1 MAEGDVYKY
10 KLVWQE
16 KENDWNTAVGN
27 SYNLDNGIMIFE
39 GSKGVIVLSPCV
51 KWIVK

>member
-1 MAEGDVYKY
+1 MATKGDGEL

-16 KENDWNTAVGN
+16 RENDWNTAVGD
-27 SYNLDNGIMIFE
+27 SYTVEHGVLTFQ
-39 GSKGVIVLSPCV
+39 GSKGVLVLSPSV